1 MFKQIF
7 ELPDELLYKANVAVG
22 WLSPLNQATYHMHNF
37 GYDLLPRLWQT
48 YVIFGV
54 AIVLLFV
61 LTLRALRKYNFHF
74 LGGDQ

>member
-1 MFKQIF
+1 
-7 ELPDELLYKANVAVG
+7 
-22 WLSPLNQATYHMHNF
+22 MHNF

-48 YVIFGV
+48 YVIFGI